1 MRHEPMSRPLPIYAS
16 ALSRRDLSRRRA
28 ALRRRRNRFGR
39 RLGLSIAWLSALA
52 VMIAERV

>member
-1 MRHEPMSRPLPIYAS
+1 MSRPLPIYAS

-39 RLGLSIAWLSALA
+39 RFGLAVAWVAALA
-52 VMIAERV
+52 VMVAERV

>member
-1 MRHEPMSRPLPIYAS
+1 MSRPLPIYAS

-39 RLGLSIAWLSALA
+39 RLGMAVAWLSALA
-52 VMIAERV
+52 VMVAERI